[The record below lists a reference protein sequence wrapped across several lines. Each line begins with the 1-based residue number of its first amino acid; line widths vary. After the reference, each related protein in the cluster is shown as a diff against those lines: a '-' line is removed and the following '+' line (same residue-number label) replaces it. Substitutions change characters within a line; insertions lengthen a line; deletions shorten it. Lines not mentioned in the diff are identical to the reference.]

1 MEFNRKQNIEKKIK
15 EKYAN
20 LSEFFIEMTRIA
32 YPDYNPYG
40 YYQKNKGNYSKALSG
55 ERSFKEREIIAME
68 ELLLTSFSDLLTNE
82 NKTFLYRGIRYL
94 AFTDDLERAKSVESN
109 LLKELKY
116 DEYGKTLLDYVL
128 EYKAKKIF
136 RVLIE
141 EDKLKAF
148 ANYTSFTFFNGCIT
162 TGNNNKIIEK
172 EIIKFVFELNDK
184 SLLDKLFKN
193 NELYKLLI
201 DTKGSLFN
209 FDFFEELLKHEDLVL
224 SLINEDPQIYSFKET
239 NIRSTDIEGKGIYIN
254 RLIGILLSDYIT
266 LFKDNE
272 KLLIKILNKAIQVNE
287 LVINYINGNKL
298 VVSDFTREGFIK
310 NGNMVI
316 ASAYVI
322 NINEDLYFSDECK
335 LLIEKLNLHSDEL
348 SLLNKTFQDG
358 LSNSGV
364 IIKNGQ
370 VIKKSSKNFHEYDFL
385 NFMASKHYQKVPIYF
400 ETINN
405 QDHFSFIEGQRR
417 SFPAKCNE
425 EEIKEIVVALKEM
438 HDLEKG
444 LFEEGQVY
452 VHGNLSPQNT
462 IYKENKLVGIIERDN
477 CYVGEPYFDFIY
489 VFWTWSNIG
498 SYYRDNEHLFHLLLK
513 MIEEYNPNERFKTN
527 FASKII
533 DVMDEKLC
541 KTDIKNKDCE
551 KIFQWV
557 KRSQCWVELYR
568 NKIAEFIG

>member
-1 MEFNRKQNIEKKIK
+1 MEFNRKQNIENKIK

-20 LSEFFIEMTRIA
+20 LSEFFIKMTRIA
-32 YPDYNPYG
+32 YPDFNPYE

-55 ERSFKEREIIAME
+55 ERSFKEKEIIAME

-82 NKTFLYRGIRYL
+82 HKMFLYRGIRYL
-94 AFTDDLERAKSVESN
+94 AHTDDPERAKSVDGS
-109 LLKELKY
+109 LLEKLKY
-116 DEYGKTLLDYVL
+116 DEYDKTLLDYVL

-184 SLLDKLFKN
+184 SILDKLFKN
-193 NELYKLLI
+193 NELYKLRI

-209 FDFFEELLKHEDLVL
+209 YDFFEELLKHEDLVL
-224 SLINEDPQIYSFKET
+224 SLISEDPQIYSFKET
-239 NIRSTDIEGKGIYIN
+239 NIRSTDNERKGIYVN

-287 LVINYINGNKL
+287 LVINYLNENKL
-298 VVSDFTREGFIK
+298 VVSDFTKEGFIK

-322 NINEDLYFSDECK
+322 SIKEDLYFSDECK

-370 VIKKSSKNFHEYDFL
+370 VIKKSSKNFHEYNFL

-513 MIEEYNPNERFKTN
+513 MIEAYNPNERFKTN

-541 KTDIKNKDCE
+541 KTDIKNKDYE

>member
-1 MEFNRKQNIEKKIK
+1 MELNRKQNIENKIK

-32 YPDYNPYG
+32 YPDYNPYE

-68 ELLLTSFSDLLTNE
+68 ELLLTSFSDLLKNE
-82 NKTFLYRGIRYL
+82 HNMFVNSGLRYL
-94 AFTDDLERAKSVESN
+94 AHTDDLERAKSVDSN

-128 EYKAKKIF
+128 EYKARKIF
-136 RVLIE
+136 RVLIG

-172 EIIKFVFELNDK
+172 EITKFLFELNDK
-184 SLLDKLFKN
+184 GILEKLFRN
-193 NELYKLLI
+193 NELYKLRI

-209 FDFFEELLKHEDLVL
+209 YDFFEELLKHEDLVL
-224 SLINEDPQIYSFKET
+224 SLINEDPQRYSFEET
-239 NIRSTDIEGKGIYIN
+239 NVRSTDSERKGIYVN

-272 KLLIKILNKAIQVNE
+272 KSLIKILNKAIQANE
-287 LVINYINGNKL
+287 LVINYINENKL

-310 NGNMVI
+310 NGNTVI

-322 NINEDLYFSDECK
+322 NIKEELNFSDECN
-335 LLIEKLNLHSDEL
+335 LLIEKLNRYSDEL

-462 IYKENKLVGIIERDN
+462 IYKENRLVGIIERDN

-498 SYYRDNEHLFHLLLK
+498 SYYRDNERLFHLLLK
-513 MIEEYNPNERFKTN
+513 MIEAYNPNERFKTN

-541 KTDIKNKDCE
+541 KTDIKNKDYE

>member
-1 MEFNRKQNIEKKIK
+1 MEFNRKQNIENKIK
-15 EKYAN
+15 EKYVN

-32 YPDYNPYG
+32 YPDYNPYE

-55 ERSFKEREIIAME
+55 ERSFKEKEIIAME
-68 ELLLTSFSDLLTNE
+68 ELLLTSFSDLLKNE
-82 NKTFLYRGIRYL
+82 HNMFVNNGLRYL
-94 AFTDDLERAKSVESN
+94 AYTDDPERAKSVDRN
-109 LLKELKY
+109 LLEKLKY
-116 DEYGKTLLDYVL
+116 DEYDKTLLDYVL

-136 RVLIE
+136 RFLIE

-148 ANYTSFTFFNGCIT
+148 ANYTSFTFFDGCIT

-184 SLLDKLFKN
+184 SILDKLFKN
-193 NELYKLLI
+193 NELYKLRI

-209 FDFFEELLKHEDLVL
+209 YDFFEELLKHEDLVL

-239 NIRSTDIEGKGIYIN
+239 NIRSTDIEEKGIYVN

-272 KLLIKILNKAIQVNE
+272 KLLIKILNRAIEVNE
-287 LVINYINGNKL
+287 LIINYINGNKL

-348 SLLNKTFQDG
+348 SLLNKTFQNG
-358 LSNSGV
+358 FSNSGV

-370 VIKKSSKNFHEYDFL
+370 VIKKSSKNSYEYDFL
-385 NFMASKHYQKVPIYF
+385 NFMASKHYQKVPIYL
-400 ETINN
+400 ETIDNH
-405 QDHFSFIEGQRR
+405 DYFSFIEGQRR
-417 SFPAKCNE
+417 SFLAKFNE

-444 LFEEGQVY
+444 LFEDGQVY
-452 VHGNLSPQNT
+452 VHGDLSPQNT

-477 CYVGEPYFDFIY
+477 CYVGEPYFDLIY

-498 SYYRDNEHLFHLLLK
+498 SYYRDNEHLFDLLLK
-513 MIEEYNPNERFKTN
+513 MIEAYNPDERFKVN
-527 FASKII
+527 FANKII
-533 DVMDEKLC
+533 DVMEEKLR
-541 KTDIKNKDCE
+541 KTDIKNKDYE
-551 KIFQWV
+551 KVFQWV

-568 NKIAEFIG
+568 NKITEFIG

>member
-1 MEFNRKQNIEKKIK
+1 MELNRKQNIENKIK

-32 YPDYNPYG
+32 YPDYNPYE

-68 ELLLTSFSDLLTNE
+68 ELLSTSFLDLLKNE
-82 NKTFLYRGIRYL
+82 HKMFVNKGIRYL
-94 AFTDDLERAKSVESN
+94 GYTDDLEHAKSVDSN
-109 LLKELKY
+109 LLEELTY
-116 DEYGKTLLDYVL
+116 DEYDKTLLDYVL

-136 RVLIE
+136 RFLIE
-141 EDKLKAF
+141 EDILKVF
-148 ANYTSFTFFNGCIT
+148 ANYTSFTFFNGSIT

-172 EIIKFVFELNDK
+172 EIIKLVFELNDK
-184 SLLDKLFKN
+184 SVLDRLFKN
-193 NELYKLLI
+193 NELYKALI

-224 SLINEDPQIYSFKET
+224 SLINEDPQRYSFEET
-239 NIRSTDIEGKGIYIN
+239 NVRSTDSERKGIYVN

-266 LFKDNE
+266 IFKDNE
-272 KLLIKILNKAIQVNE
+272 KLFIKILKKAIEVNE
-287 LVINYINGNKL
+287 VVINYINENKL
-298 VVSDFTREGFIK
+298 VVSNFTREGFII
-310 NGNMVI
+310 NGNTII

-322 NINEDLYFSDECK
+322 NIKEDLYFSDECK

-348 SLLNKTFQDG
+348 SLLNKASQDG
-358 LSNSGV
+358 LSNSGA

-370 VIKKSSKNFHEYDFL
+370 VIKKSSKNSHEYDFL
-385 NFMASKHYQKVPIYF
+385 NFMASKHYQKVPIYL
-400 ETINN
+400 ETLN
-405 QDHFSFIEGQRR
+405 DFDYFSFIEGQRR
-417 SFPAKCNE
+417 SFFAKCNE

-444 LFEEGQVY
+444 LFEEGKVY
-452 VHGNLSPQNT
+452 VHGDLSPQNT
-462 IYKENKLVGIIERDN
+462 ICKDNKLVGIIERDN

-498 SYYRDNEHLFHLLLK
+498 SYYRDNERLFHLLLK
-513 MIEEYNPNERFKTN
+513 MIEAYNPNERFKTN

-541 KTDIKNKDCE
+541 KTDIKNKDYE

>member
-1 MEFNRKQNIEKKIK
+1 MEFNRKQNIENKIK

-32 YPDYNPYG
+32 YPDYNPYE
-40 YYQKNKGNYSKALSG
+40 YYKKNKGNYSKALSG
-55 ERSFKEREIIAME
+55 ERTFKEREIIAME
-68 ELLLTSFSDLLTNE
+68 ELLLTSFSDLLNDE
-82 NKTFLYRGIRYL
+82 HNMFVKSGLRYL
-94 AFTDDLERAKSVESN
+94 AYTDDPERAKSVDRN
-109 LLKELKY
+109 LLEKLKY
-116 DEYGKTLLDYVL
+116 DEYDKTLLDYVL

-136 RVLIE
+136 RFLIE

-148 ANYTSFTFFNGCIT
+148 ANYTSFTFFDGCIT

-184 SLLDKLFKN
+184 SILDKLFKN
-193 NELYKLLI
+193 NELYRLII

-209 FDFFEELLKHEDLVL
+209 YDFFEELLKHEDLVL
-224 SLINEDPQIYSFKET
+224 SLINEDAQIYSFKET
-239 NIRSTDIEGKGIYIN
+239 NIRSTDIEEKGIYVN

-322 NINEDLYFSDECK
+322 NIKEDLYFSDECK
-335 LLIEKLNLHSDEL
+335 LLIEKLNLHNDEL

-364 IIKNGQ
+364 VIKNGQ

-405 QDHFSFIEGQRR
+405 HDYFSFIEGQRR

-425 EEIKEIVVALKEM
+425 EEIKEIVVVLKEM
-438 HDLEKG
+438 HGLEKG
-444 LFEEGQVY
+444 LFEDGQVY
-452 VHGNLSPQNT
+452 VHGNLSPQNI

-477 CYVGEPYFDFIY
+477 CYVGEPYLDFIY

-498 SYYRDNEHLFHLLLK
+498 SYYRDNEHLFDLLLK
-513 MIEEYNPNERFKTN
+513 MIEAYNPDERFRVN
-527 FASKII
+527 FANKII
-533 DVMDEKLC
+533 DVMEEKLC
-541 KTDIKNKDCE
+541 KTDVKNKDYE
-551 KIFQWV
+551 KVFQWV

-568 NKIAEFIG
+568 NKITEFIG

>member
-32 YPDYNPYG
+32 YPDYNPYE

-55 ERSFKEREIIAME
+55 ERSFKQKEIIAME
-68 ELLLTSFSDLLTNE
+68 ELLLTSFSDLLKNE
-82 NKTFLYRGIRYL
+82 HNMFVNSGLRYL
-94 AFTDDLERAKSVESN
+94 AYTDDPERAKSVDSN
-109 LLKELKY
+109 LLEELKY
-116 DEYGKTLLDYVL
+116 DEYDKTLLDYVL

-136 RVLIE
+136 KYLIE

-162 TGNNNKIIEK
+162 TGNNKIIEK
-172 EIIKFVFELNDK
+172 EIIKFLFELNDK
-184 SLLDKLFKN
+184 SILEKLFRN
-193 NELYKLLI
+193 NELYRLLI
-201 DTKGSLFN
+201 DTKASLFN
-209 FDFFEELLKHEDLVL
+209 FDFFEELIKHEDLVL
-224 SLINEDPQIYSFKET
+224 SLINEDPQIYSFIET
-239 NIRSTDIEGKGIYIN
+239 NTRSTDNERKGIYVN

-272 KLLIKILNKAIQVNE
+272 KLLIKILNKAIQANE
-287 LVINYINGNKL
+287 LVINYINENKL
-298 VVSDFTREGFIK
+298 VVSDLTKEGFIT
-310 NGNMVI
+310 NGNIVI

-322 NINEDLYFSDECK
+322 NIKEDLYFSNECK
-335 LLIEKLNLHSDEL
+335 LLIEKLNLHNDEL

-364 IIKNGQ
+364 VIKNGQ

-385 NFMASKHYQKVPIYF
+385 NFMESKHYQKVPIYF

-405 QDHFSFIEGQRR
+405 HDYFSFIEGQRR

-425 EEIKEIVVALKEM
+425 EEIKEIVVVLKEM
-438 HDLEKG
+438 HGLEKG
-444 LFEEGQVY
+444 LFEDGQVY
-452 VHGNLSPQNT
+452 VHGNLSPQNI

-477 CYVGEPYFDFIY
+477 CYVGEPYLDFIY

-498 SYYRDNEHLFHLLLK
+498 SYYRDNEHLFDLLLK
-513 MIEEYNPNERFKTN
+513 MIEAYNPDERFRVN
-527 FASKII
+527 FANKII
-533 DVMDEKLC
+533 DVMEEKLR
-541 KTDIKNKDCE
+541 KTDVKNKDYE
-551 KIFQWV
+551 KVFQWV

-568 NKIAEFIG
+568 NKITEFIG